1 MSTKVQ
7 ATKAYCWYDSM
18 ELGSPER
25 IVKMYFINGIP
36 FTWDELTEA
45 EEGNYSCKIAAD
57 THKLRYTPEFLFQSS
72 GYLVM
77 EECHPCFFELEVENP
92 EILAEIDES

>member
-1 MSTKVQ
+1 MSMSLKLTK
-7 ATKAYCWYDSM
+7 TYCWYDPM
-18 ELGSPER
+18 ELGAPER
-25 IVKMYFINGIP
+25 VVKMYFINGIP

-45 EEGNYSCKIAAD
+45 EEGNYSCKIAAN
-57 THKLRYTPEFLFQSS
+57 THQLRYNPEHLFRSS

-92 EILAEIDES
+92 EILAELDES